1 MLSFRGSSFN
11 TLVATAYLV
20 PLRNSRLIFLQRVR
34 DVSVH
39 VLSKC
44 QPSTFITKD
53 SETASLEVVGY
64 RGVKDACRGE
74 SRASELHFPVRVV
87 ARSSG
92 EPGAP
97 PALSA
102 APPSSNSRS
111 GWCWLERRA
120 RHLSRALRRGTS
132 LQLPVRVEHQLL
144 KISQKITVTA
154 TNLNVSHVSLLAEGY
169 ETAFQDFPKNSKF
182 LRKFF

>member
-1 MLSFRGSSFN
+1 MLSFRGSSVN
-11 TLVATAYLV
+11 TLVATANLV

-34 DVSVH
+34 GVSVH
-39 VLSKC
+39 VLSKF

-111 GWCWLERRA
+111 GWCWLERQA
-120 RHLSRALRRGTS
+120 RHLSRALRRATE
-132 LQLPVRVEHQLL
+132 LLLPVWVVFARAANEAPLARSPPRHRA
-144 KISQKITVTA
+144 STPGPGRAST
-154 TNLNVSHVSLLAEGY
+154 LNKKS
-169 ETAFQDFPKNSKF
+169 SK
-182 LRKFF
+182 K